1 MRHVILGTAGHID
14 HGKSSLVKALT
25 GVDPDRLKEE
35 KERGITIDLG
45 FAQLDF
51 EGSLSVGIVD
61 VPGHERLIKNMLAG
75 AGGIDLVLMVIAA
88 DEGIM
93 PQSREHLSI
102 CNLLNIKTGIVAITK
117 ADLVDAD
124 WLEMVTEDVRSF
136 VKGTFLDDCP
146 IVPVSST
153 TAENI
158 DKLKE
163 VIHDVALGCE
173 IKTSGGLFRL
183 PVDRVFTLKG
193 FGTVV
198 TGTVLSGAT
207 ALDEQVEILPSGI
220 RTKVRGLHSH
230 GSPVKKIVAGQRGAI
245 NLQGVEKEDLSR
257 GDSVVSAGRFKLTRR
272 LDAYL
277 ELLTGGSEL
286 KTRSQVHFHL
296 ATSETVARV
305 ILYGHD
311 VLGPGQGAYCQL
323 RLNAPVLSQAGD
335 RFIIRR
341 FSPLETLGGG
351 EVLDPGPARRRR
363 KDGIADLEVL
373 NSGALEDKVAEKIR
387 KAALDGITRKEIEG
401 WIKAEA
407 ASIRDAVGSLK
418 VAGIVLKIDD
428 LLIHQD
434 AFAAFSENLTSLL
447 RAFHDSNPMKCGMPK
462 EEVRVRLKASP
473 KIFGGLM
480 DMVDGIESDKG
491 LLSLKGFAVAVS
503 DKEKDAL
510 IKELERRGFEP
521 PAIPELAAAVGIND
535 KQASDILRV
544 LGSENRVMRLSDSLY
559 LGCNAYDRM
568 ITIVRDHY
576 AANEGMTV
584 AEFRDILKTTRKY
597 ALPLLEY
604 LDSSGITL
612 RVGDIRKLLRK

>member
-51 EGSLSVGIVD
+51 EDNLSVGIVD

-102 CNLLNIKTGIVAITK
+102 CNMLKIKTGIVAITK
-117 ADLVDAD
+117 ADLVDSD
-124 WLEMVTEDVRSF
+124 WLEMVMEEVRGF
-136 VKGTFLDDCP
+136 VKGTFLDSCP
-146 IVPVSST
+146 IVPVSSA

-158 DKLKE
+158 DKLKS
-163 VIHDVALGCE
+163 VIHEVAIACE
-173 IKTSGGLFRL
+173 VKTSGGLFRL

-198 TGTVLSGAT
+198 TGTVLSGAIS
-207 ALDEQVEILPSGI
+207 LDEQVEVLPSGI

-230 GSPVKKIVAGQRGAI
+230 GRPVKNIVAGQRGAI
-245 NLQGVEKEDLSR
+245 NLQGVEKEDLCR
-257 GDSVVSAGRFKLTRR
+257 GDSVVSAGRFKLTKKI
-272 LDAYL
+272 DAYL
-277 ELLTGGSEL
+277 ELLPGDNEL
-286 KTRSQVHFHL
+286 KTRSQVHFYL

-305 ILYGHD
+305 ILYGQE
-311 VLGPGQGAYCQL
+311 VLGQGQGCYCQL
-323 RLNAPVLSQAGD
+323 RLNDPVLSQACD

-351 EVLDPGPARRRR
+351 EVLDPAPARRRR
-363 KDGIADLEVL
+363 RDGIADLEIL
-373 NSGALEDKVAEKIR
+373 NLGTLEDRVAEKIR
-387 KAALDGITRKEIEG
+387 KAALDGITRNEIEA
-401 WIKAEA
+401 WIKTET
-407 ASIRDAVGSLK
+407 ASIRDAVGTLK
-418 VAGIVLKIDD
+418 GARKILKIDD
-428 LLIHQD
+428 LFVHEES
-434 AFAAFSENLTSLL
+434 FAVFRDKLTGLL
-447 RAFHDSNPMKCGMPK
+447 RDFHDSNPMKPGMPK
-462 EEVRVRLKASP
+462 EEARVRLKASP

-480 DMVDGIESDKG
+480 DMVDGVESHKG
-491 LLSLKGFAVAVS
+491 LLLLKGFAVAVS

-510 IKELERRGFEP
+510 IDEIERRGFEP
-521 PAIPELAAAVGIND
+521 PSIPEIAAAVGINER
-535 KQASDILRV
+535 QASDILRI
-544 LGSENRVMRLSDSLY
+544 LGSEDRVKRLSDSLY
-559 LGCNAYDRM
+559 MGVNAYDRM
-568 ITIVRDHY
+568 IGIIRHHY
-576 AANEGMTV
+576 AQNDAMTV

-604 LDSSGITL
+604 MDSSGITL
-612 RVGDIRKLLRK
+612 RVGDIRKLLKK